1 MNSKLN
7 QDELLSLF
15 LDNEMDHNQL
25 NNFLEELKTNSTL
38 KEKYKTYVEID
49 NAVNSL
55 SQMNQRKRSNIFH
68 ILKYRAQKHS
78 KIVSALAATIILSI
92 GIVSTNIVEFKSNNY
107 LIADAVSSVEAQ
119 TQFELVNDELI
130 QHVIYLTMS
139 DLAMKNDLVNPN
151 WLPVGFVRNPKKLNE
166 FTNGDE
172 AFAVHIEK
180 NYINL
185 DQPKYWVNDDDV
197 IYLHPLKDGRLVSI
211 VGNIRP
217 DLANKVL
224 ISLDK

>member
-15 LDNEMDHNQL
+15 LDNEMDHDQL
-25 NNFLEELKTNSTL
+25 NKFLEELKTNSTL

-92 GIVSTNIVEFKSNNY
+92 GIVSTNIIEFKSNNY
-107 LIADAVSSVEAQ
+107 LIADAVSSAEAQ

>member
-15 LDNEMDHNQL
+15 LDNELDHDQL
-25 NNFLEELKTNSTL
+25 NEFLEELKANSTL
-38 KEKYKTYVEID
+38 KEKYKTYIEID

-55 SQMNQRKRSNIFH
+55 TQIYQRKRSSIFH

-92 GIVSTNIVEFKSNNY
+92 GIVSTNTIEFKSNNY

-217 DLANKVL
+217 DLANRVL

>member
-15 LDNEMDHNQL
+15 LDNEMNHDQL
-25 NNFLEELKTNSTL
+25 SKFLEELKTNSTL

-55 SQMNQRKRSNIFH
+55 SQMNQQKRSNIFH

-92 GIVSTNIVEFKSNNY
+92 GIVSTNIIEFKSNNY

>member
-15 LDNEMDHNQL
+15 LDNEMDHDQL
-25 NNFLEELKTNSTL
+25 NKFLEELKTNSTL
-38 KEKYKTYVEID
+38 KERYKTYVEID

-92 GIVSTNIVEFKSNNY
+92 GIVSTNIIEFKSNNY
-107 LIADAVSSVEAQ
+107 LIADAVSSAEAQ

>member
-25 NNFLEELKTNSTL
+25 NKFLEELKTNSTL

-78 KIVSALAATIILSI
+78 KIVSALAASIILSI
-92 GIVSTNIVEFKSNNY
+92 GIVSTNTIEFKSNNY

-217 DLANKVL
+217 DLANRVL

>member
-15 LDNEMDHNQL
+15 LDNEMDHDQL
-25 NNFLEELKTNSTL
+25 NKFLEELKTNSTL

-92 GIVSTNIVEFKSNNY
+92 GIVSTNIIEFKSNNY

-139 DLAMKNDLVNPN
+139 DLAMKNDSVNPN

>member
-15 LDNEMDHNQL
+15 LDNELDHDQL
-25 NNFLEELKTNSTL
+25 NKFLEELKANSTL

-92 GIVSTNIVEFKSNNY
+92 GIVSTNTIEFKSNNY

-217 DLANKVL
+217 DLANRVL

>member
-15 LDNEMDHNQL
+15 LDNELDHDQL
-25 NNFLEELKTNSTL
+25 NEFLEELKANSTL
-38 KEKYKTYVEID
+38 KEKYKTYIEID

-92 GIVSTNIVEFKSNNY
+92 GILSTNTIEFKSNNY

-217 DLANKVL
+217 DLANRVL

>member
-15 LDNEMDHNQL
+15 LDNEMDHDQL
-25 NNFLEELKTNSTL
+25 NEFLEELKTNSTL

>member
-25 NNFLEELKTNSTL
+25 NKFLEELKTNSTL

-55 SQMNQRKRSNIFH
+55 TQIHQRKRPSIFH

-92 GIVSTNIVEFKSNNY
+92 GIVTTNTIEFNSNN
-107 LIADAVSSVEAQ
+107 
-119 TQFELVNDELI
+119 
-130 QHVIYLTMS
+130 
-139 DLAMKNDLVNPN
+139 
-151 WLPVGFVRNPKKLNE
+151 
-166 FTNGDE
+166 
-172 AFAVHIEK
+172 
-180 NYINL
+180 
-185 DQPKYWVNDDDV
+185 
-197 IYLHPLKDGRLVSI
+197 
-211 VGNIRP
+211 
-217 DLANKVL
+217 
-224 ISLDK
+224 

>member
-15 LDNEMDHNQL
+15 LDNEMDHDQL
-25 NNFLEELKTNSTL
+25 NEFLEELKTNSTL

-49 NAVNSL
+49 NAVNLL

-92 GIVSTNIVEFKSNNY
+92 GIVSTNIIEFKSNNY

-217 DLANKVL
+217 DLANRVL

>member
-15 LDNEMDHNQL
+15 LDDEMDHDQL
-25 NNFLEELKTNSTL
+25 NKFLDELKTNSSL
-38 KEKYKTYVEID
+38 KEKYKTYIEID

-55 SQMNQRKRSNIFH
+55 SEMYQRKRSNIFH
-68 ILKYRAQKHS
+68 IIKYRTQKHS
-78 KIVSALAATIILSI
+78 KIVSVLAATIILSI
-92 GIVSTNIVEFKSNNY
+92 GIVSTNVIGFKSNNY
-107 LIADAVSSVEAQ
+107 LIANAVSSVEAKA
-119 TQFELVNDELI
+119 QFELVNDELI

-139 DLAMKNDLVNPN
+139 DLTMKNDLVNPN

-166 FTNGDE
+166 FTNGDDT
-172 AFAVHIEK
+172 FAVHIEK
-180 NYINL
+180 NYLGL
-185 DQPKYWVNDDDV
+185 DQPKYWVNDNDV

>member
-15 LDNEMDHNQL
+15 LDNEMDHDQL
-25 NNFLEELKTNSTL
+25 NKFLEELKTNSTL
-38 KEKYKTYVEID
+38 KEKYKTYIEID

-55 SQMNQRKRSNIFH
+55 TQIYQRKRSSIFH

-119 TQFELVNDELI
+119 KQFELVNDELI

>member
-15 LDNEMDHNQL
+15 LDNEMDHDQL
-25 NNFLEELKTNSTL
+25 NKFLEELKTNSTL

-92 GIVSTNIVEFKSNNY
+92 GIVSTNIVEFKSNSY

>member
-25 NNFLEELKTNSTL
+25 NKFLEELKTNSTL

-92 GIVSTNIVEFKSNNY
+92 GIVSTNIIEFKSNNY

-166 FTNGDE
+166 FTNGDK

-217 DLANKVL
+217 DLANRVL

>member
-15 LDNEMDHNQL
+15 LDNEMNHDQL
-25 NNFLEELKTNSTL
+25 SKFLEELKTNSTL

-55 SQMNQRKRSNIFH
+55 SQMNQQKRSNIFH

-92 GIVSTNIVEFKSNNY
+92 GIVSTNIIEFKSNNY

-119 TQFELVNDELI
+119 TQFELVNEELI

-211 VGNIRP
+211 VGNIKP

>member
-15 LDNEMDHNQL
+15 LDNEMDHDQL
-25 NNFLEELKTNSTL
+25 NKFLEELKTNSTL

-55 SQMNQRKRSNIFH
+55 SQMNQQKRSNIFH

-92 GIVSTNIVEFKSNNY
+92 GIVSTNIIEFKSNNY

-139 DLAMKNDLVNPN
+139 DLAMKNDSVNPN

>member
-15 LDNEMDHNQL
+15 LDNELDHDQL
-25 NNFLEELKTNSTL
+25 NEFLEELKANSTL

-55 SQMNQRKRSNIFH
+55 SQMNQRKRSNILH

-92 GIVSTNIVEFKSNNY
+92 GIVSTNIIEFKSNNY

>member
-15 LDNEMDHNQL
+15 LDNEMDHDQL
-25 NNFLEELKTNSTL
+25 NEFLEELKTNSTL

-180 NYINL
+180 NYISL

>member
-25 NNFLEELKTNSTL
+25 NKYLEELKTNSTL

-211 VGNIRP
+211 VGNIKP

>member
-15 LDNEMDHNQL
+15 LDNEMNHDQL
-25 NNFLEELKTNSTL
+25 SKFLEELKTNSTL

-92 GIVSTNIVEFKSNNY
+92 GIVSTNIIEFKSNNY

-211 VGNIRP
+211 VGNIKP

>member
-15 LDNEMDHNQL
+15 LDNEMDHDQL
-25 NNFLEELKTNSTL
+25 NKFLEELKTNSTL

-217 DLANKVL
+217 DLANRVL

>member
-15 LDNEMDHNQL
+15 LDDEMDHDQL
-25 NNFLEELKTNSTL
+25 NKFLDELKTNSSL
-38 KEKYKTYVEID
+38 KEKYKTYIEID
-49 NAVNSL
+49 NAVSSL
-55 SQMNQRKRSNIFH
+55 SEMYQRKRSNIFH
-68 ILKYRAQKHS
+68 IIKYRTQKHS
-78 KIVSALAATIILSI
+78 KIVSVLAATIILSI
-92 GIVSTNIVEFKSNNY
+92 GIFSTNVIGFKSNNY
-107 LIADAVSSVEAQ
+107 LIANAVSSVEAKA
-119 TQFELVNDELI
+119 QFELVNDELI

-139 DLAMKNDLVNPN
+139 DLTLKNDLVNPN

-166 FTNGDE
+166 FTNGDDT
-172 AFAVHIEK
+172 FAVHIEK
-180 NYINL
+180 NYLGL
-185 DQPKYWVNDDDV
+185 DQPKYWVNDNDV

>member
-15 LDNEMDHNQL
+15 LDDEMDNDQL
-25 NNFLEELKTNSTL
+25 NEFLEELKTNSSL
-38 KEKYKTYVEID
+38 KEKYKTYIEID

-55 SQMNQRKRSNIFH
+55 SEIYQRKRSNIFH
-68 ILKYRAQKHS
+68 IIKYRTQKHS
-78 KIVSALAATIILSI
+78 KIISVLAATIILSI
-92 GIVSTNIVEFKSNNY
+92 GIVSSNVIGFKSNNY
-107 LIADAVSSVEAQ
+107 LIANAVSSVEAQ
-119 TQFELVNDELI
+119 SQFELVNDELI

-139 DLAMKNDLVNPN
+139 DLTMKNDLVNPN

-166 FTNGDE
+166 FSNGDDT
-172 AFAVHIEK
+172 FAVLIEK
-180 NYINL
+180 NYLGL
-185 DQPKYWVNDDDV
+185 DQPKYWVNDNDV

>member
-15 LDNEMDHNQL
+15 LDNEMDHDQL
-25 NNFLEELKTNSTL
+25 NKFLEELKTNSTL

-92 GIVSTNIVEFKSNNY
+92 GIVSTNIIEFKSNNY

-119 TQFELVNDELI
+119 TQFELVDDELI

-217 DLANKVL
+217 DLANRVL

>member
-15 LDNEMDHNQL
+15 LDNEMDHDQL
-25 NNFLEELKTNSTL
+25 NKFLEELKTNSTL

-92 GIVSTNIVEFKSNNY
+92 GIVSTNIIEFKSNNY
-107 LIADAVSSVEAQ
+107 LIADAVSSAEAQ

-217 DLANKVL
+217 DLANRVL

>member
-25 NNFLEELKTNSTL
+25 NKFLEELKTNSTL

-55 SQMNQRKRSNIFH
+55 TQIYQRKRSSIFH

-92 GIVSTNIVEFKSNNY
+92 GIVSTNTIEFKSNNY

-217 DLANKVL
+217 DLANRVL

>member
-15 LDNEMDHNQL
+15 LDNELDHDQL
-25 NNFLEELKTNSTL
+25 NEFLEELKANSTL
-38 KEKYKTYVEID
+38 KEKYKTYIEID

-55 SQMNQRKRSNIFH
+55 TQIYQRKRSSIFH
-68 ILKYRAQKHS
+68 ILKYRAQKHG

-92 GIVSTNIVEFKSNNY
+92 GIVSTNTIEFKSNNY

-217 DLANKVL
+217 DLANRVL

>member
-15 LDNEMDHNQL
+15 LDNELDHDQL
-25 NNFLEELKTNSTL
+25 NEFLEELKANSTL
-38 KEKYKTYVEID
+38 KEKYKTYIEID

-55 SQMNQRKRSNIFH
+55 SQMYQRKRSSIFH

-180 NYINL
+180 NYIKL

-197 IYLHPLKDGRLVSI
+197 IYLS
-211 VGNIRP
+211 
-217 DLANKVL
+217 L
-224 ISLDK
+224 IHI

>member
-15 LDNEMDHNQL
+15 LDNEMGNDQL
-25 NNFLEELKTNSTL
+25 NEFLEELKTNSAL
-38 KEKYKTYVEID
+38 REKYKTYIEID

-55 SQMNQRKRSNIFH
+55 SQMYQQKRSNIFH

-92 GIVSTNIVEFKSNNY
+92 GIVSTNVIGFKSNNY

-180 NYINL
+180 NYISL

-211 VGNIRP
+211 VGNIKP

>member
-1 MNSKLN
+1 M
-7 QDELLSLF
+7 
-15 LDNEMDHNQL
+15 
-25 NNFLEELKTNSTL
+25 

-55 SQMNQRKRSNIFH
+55 SQMNQQKRSNIFH
-68 ILKYRAQKHS
+68 ILKYRAQKHC
-78 KIVSALAATIILSI
+78 KIVSALAATINLSI
-92 GIVSTNIVEFKSNNY
+92 GIVSTNIIEFKSNNY

-185 DQPKYWVNDDDV
+185 DKPKYWVNDDDV

-211 VGNIRP
+211 VGNIKP

>member
-15 LDNEMDHNQL
+15 LDNELDHDQL
-25 NNFLEELKTNSTL
+25 NEFLEELKTNSTL

-92 GIVSTNIVEFKSNNY
+92 GIVSTNTIEFKSNNY

-217 DLANKVL
+217 DLANRVL

>member
-15 LDNEMDHNQL
+15 LDNEMDHDQL
-25 NNFLEELKTNSTL
+25 NEFLEELKTNSTL

-78 KIVSALAATIILSI
+78 KIVSALAASIILSI
-92 GIVSTNIVEFKSNNY
+92 GIVSTNTIEFKSNNY

>member
-15 LDNEMDHNQL
+15 LDDEMDNDQL
-25 NNFLEELKTNSTL
+25 NEFLEELKTNSSL
-38 KEKYKTYVEID
+38 KEKYKTYIEID
-49 NAVNSL
+49 NAVSSL
-55 SQMNQRKRSNIFH
+55 SEMYQRKRSNIFH
-68 ILKYRAQKHS
+68 IIKYRTQKHS
-78 KIVSALAATIILSI
+78 KIVSVLAATIILSI
-92 GIVSTNIVEFKSNNY
+92 GIFSTNVIGFKSNNY
-107 LIADAVSSVEAQ
+107 LIANAVSSVEAKA
-119 TQFELVNDELI
+119 QFELVNDELI

-139 DLAMKNDLVNPN
+139 DLTMKNDLVNPN

-166 FTNGDE
+166 FTNGDDT
-172 AFAVHIEK
+172 FAVHIEK
-180 NYINL
+180 NYLGL
-185 DQPKYWVNDDDV
+185 DQPKYWVNDNDV

>member
-15 LDNEMDHNQL
+15 LDNELDHDQL
-25 NNFLEELKTNSTL
+25 NEFLEELKTNSTL

-92 GIVSTNIVEFKSNNY
+92 GIVSTNIIEFKSNNY

-119 TQFELVNDELI
+119 TQFELVNNELI

>member
-15 LDNEMDHNQL
+15 LDNEMDHDQL
-25 NNFLEELKTNSTL
+25 NEFLEELKTNSTL

-55 SQMNQRKRSNIFH
+55 SHMNQRKRSNIFH

-139 DLAMKNDLVNPN
+139 DLAMKNDSVNPN